1 MVSGCQLR
9 YIDGLTLSSS
19 TLVAETGHQ
28 GGEEVGDGSD
38 RIEDL
43 FKSALSHYLS
53 ASAYV
58 VGKHERPSL
67 GVLERLDKGSLVG
80 HVLLVFLSNL

>member
-9 YIDGLTLSSS
+9 CIDGLTLSSP

-38 RIEDL
+38 RVENL
-43 FKSALSHYLS
+43 FKSA
-53 ASAYV
+53 
-58 VGKHERPSL
+58 PSTI
-67 GVLERLDKGSLVG
+67 
-80 HVLLVFLSNL
+80 